1 MKFLDEAKIYLKAG
15 DGGDGCL
22 SFRREKFIEF
32 GGPDGGAGGA
42 GGSIYALA
50 VKDVNTLID
59 YRYQQHFKAKK
70 GGNGA
75 GQNKTGKAAD
85 DIILRVPVG
94 TQILDD
100 DKFTEIAD
108 LTTEGQLVLL
118 VQGGKG
124 GLGNSYFKSSTN
136 QAPRKFQYGAP
147 GEERWVWLKLK
158 LIADVGLVGLPNAG
172 KSTFISAVTNA
183 KAKAENYPFS
193 TLVPLL
199 GMIKFDD
206 KEVVIADIPGL
217 IEDAHLGK
225 GLGDRFLAHVERCSV
240 IIHMVDCS
248 SDDPWHDY
256 QVIRGELAKYD
267 NTLYKK
273 PEVVVLNKIDIVDP
287 ERIAEVRKIFSDNT
301 DRDVFLI
308 SAATKQ
314 GCSELTNHL
323 ATFVNKVD
331 EW

>member
-158 LIADVGLVGLPNAG
+158 LIADVGLLGLPNAG

-193 TLVPLL
+193 TLVPQL
-199 GMIKFDD
+199 GLKKFDD

-248 SDDPWHDY
+248 TDDPWHDY

-273 PEVVVLNKIDIVDP
+273 PEVVVLNKIDIVEP

-314 GCSELTNHL
+314 GCGELTNHL

>member
-193 TLVPLL
+193 TLVPQL

-273 PEVVVLNKIDIVDP
+273 PEVVVLNKIDIVEP
-287 ERIAEVRKIFSDNT
+287 EQIAEVRKIFSDNT

-314 GCSELTNHL
+314 GCGELTNHL

>member
-59 YRYQQHFKAKK
+59 YRYKQHFKAKK

-75 GQNKTGKAAD
+75 GQNKTGRSAD
-85 DIILRVPVG
+85 DIVLRVPVG
-94 TQILDD
+94 TQILDE

-108 LTTEGQLVLL
+108 LTEEGQRVLL

-124 GLGNSYFKSSTN
+124 GLGNSYFKTSTN
-136 QAPRKFQYGAP
+136 RAPRKFQFGAP
-147 GEERWVWLKLK
+147 GEERWIWLKLK

-172 KSTFISAVTNA
+172 KSTFISAVTNV
-183 KAKAENYPFS
+183 KAKIEDYPFT
-193 TLVPLL
+193 TLTPQL
-199 GMIKFDD
+199 GMIKFDE
-206 KEVVIADIPGL
+206 KELIVADIPGL
-217 IEDAHLGK
+217 IEGAHLGK
-225 GLGDRFLAHVERCSV
+225 GLGDKFLAHVERCAV
-240 IIHMVDCS
+240 ILHIVDVS
-248 SDDPWHDY
+248 QDDPWNNY
-256 QVIRGELAKYD
+256 TKIRNELEKYD

-273 PEVVVLNKIDIVDP
+273 PEIIALNKSDIVDKKKLDT
-287 ERIAEVRKIFSDNT
+287 IQKKFKSATAFDIYT
-301 DRDVFLI
+301 I
-308 SAATKQ
+308 SAATTF
-314 GCSELTNHL
+314 GCTELVNALAKYITPTSE
-323 ATFVNKVD
+323 
-331 EW
+331 W